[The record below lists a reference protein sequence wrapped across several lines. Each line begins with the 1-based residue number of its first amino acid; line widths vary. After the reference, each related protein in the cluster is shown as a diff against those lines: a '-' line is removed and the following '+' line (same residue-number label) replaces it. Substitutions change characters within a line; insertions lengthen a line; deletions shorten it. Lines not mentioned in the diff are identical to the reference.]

1 MIYKING
8 NYFATCCDQI
18 YKSIVTYRSVAYIK
32 ENVDKN
38 YKKHFSY
45 NEFVRE
51 MGFKNCHDIP
61 SSCWLYIACNEVGWF
76 QTLSDR
82 YPSLRK
88 FLGLK
93 QFSKVRILFHELW
106 MNENQK

>member
-1 MIYKING
+1 M
-8 NYFATCCDQI
+8 
-18 YKSIVTYRSVAYIK
+18 
-32 ENVDKN
+32 DKN

-106 MNENQK
+106 MNENQNMTIKCYYWKIMHLRTLYLALY